1 MSNYVKPCGCDEDEW
16 CGFCRPY
23 KGCANCAKKDAE
35 IERLT
40 RDLGEARTAAKW
52 LYAWVDES
60 MWTHFDNED
69 LEVLAKWPWLTG
81 GCE

>member
-1 MSNYVKPCGCDEDEW
+1 MSDERLIPPEEVVTH
-16 CGFCRPY
+16 Y
-23 KGCANCAKKDAE
+23 KLLRQDVYRDMQAE

-52 LYAWVDES
+52 LYTWVDES

-69 LEVLAKWPWLTG
+69 LEVLAKWPWITVGAG
-81 GCE
+81 GK